1 MQTKSPPRLAAE
13 ALAFFLDFDGT
24 LVPFDKPDET
34 VPLVDDGLRSLLTE
48 LRNRADGALAIVS
61 GRSIEV
67 IDNLFEPLRLAAAG
81 EHGAEWR
88 FTPHATREQLVP
100 PPGLVTAH
108 AACEQFA
115 NLTLGVRFER
125 KALSMVLHFHRHPEL
140 REAAAKA
147 AESGC
152 LPGSGVRVMHAR
164 GMVEVKPEEASK
176 GAAINR
182 FMQAFPFAG
191 RKPVFIGDDITDE
204 DGFLAVNALDGIS
217 IKVGPG
223 NSHARYRL
231 PDEDAVRDWLE
242 QLLD

>member
-48 LRNRADGALAIVS
+48 LRNRADGALAMVS

-67 IDNLFEPLRLAAAG
+67 IDSLFEPLRLAAAG

-108 AACEQFA
+108 AAHGA
-115 NLTLGVRFER
+115 RR
-125 KALSMVLHFHRHPEL
+125 L
-140 REAAAKA
+140 RAIRQ
-147 AESGC
+147 
-152 LPGSGVRVMHAR
+152 PHAR
-164 GMVEVKPEEASK
+164 RAFRAQGLVD
-176 GAAINR
+176 GAA
-182 FMQAFPFAG
+182 
-191 RKPVFIGDDITDE
+191 
-204 DGFLAVNALDGIS
+204 
-217 IKVGPG
+217 
-223 NSHARYRL
+223 L
-231 PDEDAVRDWLE
+231 PSSS
-242 QLLD
+242 